1 MATLKA
7 MFKLFDGYSTTIDK
21 INRKTD
27 QATDKLSKASG
38 QTDKLN
44 DKLKNTG
51 ASGSVAAKGIQKV
64 VTAAVSLAGA
74 IKGMQISD
82 TLVGTSARLNL
93 INDGLQTQAELQ
105 EKIYAAATRSRGL
118 YFDMADAVA
127 KLGLNAGDS
136 FNSNDELIGF
146 TELIQKGFK
155 VGGASG
161 EEQSSAMLQ
170 LTQAMGSGKL
180 QGDEFRSIM
189 ENAPMI
195 ADAIAKYVGI
205 GKGELKELASEG
217 AITSDIIKNAIFAA
231 GDEINAQFAT
241 MPITFGDVWNKIK
254 NGALKAFDN
263 ISQAVNKIIN
273 TESFMN
279 VINAVIIGI
288 NILGMAFGGII
299 DFIMAGWDL
308 ISPFLISLATV
319 WLVSIIGQLWAMVPP
334 LIAQASAWMVIHA
347 PMILLILL
355 IGVIIYTLGQL
366 GVTFQDIFVFVGG
379 LLGVF
384 VAHFVNY
391 FIMLWNTVAA
401 FVNFFGNVFTNPIAS
416 VKALFYDM
424 CVNVLGMIESL
435 AQGIEDLL
443 NKIPG
448 VEVSITSG
456 ISGLKDKLAAKSSS
470 IKDEAGLKEFVK
482 SKEFM
487 DYSSAA
493 TTGGQIGNKVY
504 GSISDTLS
512 GLSGSLSSLTTGT
525 TSSGLTGLEGL
536 NFGGANPDLGT
547 SADPTTVK
555 GTGKNDS
562 VEVDMSDEDL
572 KYLRDIAERE
582 YINKFTNT
590 TLAPNISVEFG
601 DVKETADVDKVAK
614 RIRTILQEEIAIAGE
629 GLA

>member
-1 MATLKA
+1 MATLQA

-21 INRKTD
+21 INKKTD
-27 QATDKLSKASG
+27 QAADKLSKASG
-38 QTDKLN
+38 NTDKLN
-44 DKLKNTG
+44 KKLNQTG
-51 ASGSVAAKGIQKV
+51 ASGGFAAKGIQKV
-64 VTAAVSLAGA
+64 VTAAALLAGA

-127 KLGLNAGDS
+127 KLGLNAGDA
-136 FNSNDELIGF
+136 FGSNDELIGF

-155 VGGASG
+155 VGGASS

-241 MPITFGDVWNKIK
+241 MPVTFGDVWNKIK
-254 NGALKAFDN
+254 NGALKAFN
-263 ISQAVNKIIN
+263 NTSRAVNKIIN

-288 NILGMAFGGII
+288 NILGMALGGII
-299 DFIMAGWDL
+299 DFIIAGWDL

-319 WLVSIIGQLWAMVPP
+319 WLVTIIGQLWAMVPP

-384 VAHFVNY
+384 VAHFANY

-512 GLSGSLSSLTTGT
+512 GFSNSLSSLTTGT

-547 SADPTTVK
+547 TNDPATVK

-582 YINKFTNT
+582 YINKFSST

-614 RIRTILQEEIAIAGE
+614 RITTILREQIAIAGE
-629 GLA
+629 GIA